1 MTEIKIKNLKKSYKK
16 LSLFNKSEKI
26 VFENLNLSIPLNK
39 MSVIT
44 GKNGKGKTTLFKIL
58 ASYISFNSG
67 KITINNE
74 NYFDYIKKN
83 KIFLISPESR
93 SMYYRLTVMQN
104 LKFFT
109 TIMNQE
115 LKEEEIDEILT
126 FLEILDLKN
135 NKFYELST
143 GLMQRVMIARGI
155 LLKPKILFI
164 DEPEIGLDKDIT
176 IKIFEKFQKL
186 TKDIT
191 IIYSSHRESLINKAD
206 IIIDLDK

>member
-16 LSLFNKSEKI
+16 LSLFGKSENI

-58 ASYISFNSG
+58 ASYISFDSG
-67 KITINNE
+67 EITINNE
-74 NYFDYIKKN
+74 NYFDYVKEN
-83 KIFLISPESR
+83 KVFLISPESR

-104 LKFFT
+104 LNFFT
-109 TIMNQE
+109 TI
-115 LKEEEIDEILT
+115 LDKEPQKEKIDEILE
-126 FLEILDLKN
+126 FLEILNLKN
-135 NKFYELST
+135 KKFYELST
-143 GLMQRVMIARGI
+143 GLMQRVMIARGL
-155 LLKPKILFI
+155 LLKPEILLI

-186 TKDIT
+186 SEKIT
-191 IIYSSHRESLINKAD
+191 VIYSSHRESLIKKAD
-206 IIIDLDK
+206 ITINL